1 MSSPNLEVQERAST
15 ALQASNLFL
24 LLFFRFFIEDLRACF
39 PMSDKSDSDLAHL
52 ENGHT
57 LRIFDIGI
65 CEQRK
70 HVRTLQY
77 IANPVV
83 R

>member
-1 MSSPNLEVQERAST
+1 MDPEIDSLILGKLEELVSSPNLEVQERAST

-52 ENGHT
+52 EKGHT
-57 LRIFDIGI
+57 LRIFDMY
-65 CEQRK
+65 
-70 HVRTLQY
+70 L
-77 IANPVV
+77 
-83 R
+83 